1 MELKHYLEQHDRI
14 REELAELKK
23 LLAKQDLEQNATEL
37 AFHVSG
43 LAGKL
48 NIHLTS
54 EDQYLYPSF
63 FRGSDENLVRK
74 AHEYQNEM
82 GNLLA
87 VFTDFKNSFNTKIK
101 ILSDRDRFLDESK
114 GIIQSIQ
121 QRMEKEEKDLYRLV

>member
-14 REELAELKK
+14 REELSELKK
-23 LLAKQDLEQNATEL
+23 LLAKQDLEKNAAEL

-63 FRGSDENLVRK
+63 FKENDENLVRK

-87 VFTDFKNSFNTKIK
+87 DFTEFKNSFNTKIK
-101 ILSDRDRFLDESK
+101 ILSDREHFLNDLK
-114 GIIQSIQ
+114 GIA
-121 QRMEKEEKDLYRLV
+121 VF

>member
-14 REELAELKK
+14 KEELSDLKI
-23 LLAKQDLEQNATEL
+23 LLAKQDLEQNAAEL
-37 AFHVSG
+37 AFHISG

-54 EDQYLYPSF
+54 EDQYLYPF
-63 FRGSDENLVRK
+63 FFKGNDVNLVNK

-87 VFTDFKNSFNTKIK
+87 DFTVFKNTFNTKIK
-101 ILSDRDRFLDESK
+101 ILSDRDRFINESN
-114 GIIQSIQ
+114 GIILSIE
-121 QRMEKEEKDLYRLV
+121 QRMDKEEKDLYRLV